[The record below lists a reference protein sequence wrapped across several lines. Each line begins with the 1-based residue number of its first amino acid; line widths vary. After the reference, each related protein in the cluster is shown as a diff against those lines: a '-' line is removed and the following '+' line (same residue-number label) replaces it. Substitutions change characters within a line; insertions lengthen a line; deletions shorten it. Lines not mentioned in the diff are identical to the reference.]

1 MDGDTYGGSAWMA
14 QFFQLLN
21 AAAAQNINLADL
33 LGYYTEGAEPAT
45 PDPTE
50 NDALDAIWANRPD
63 LKEFYD
69 NAWGEGQYDPREAV
83 RNWLAM
89 TDEIQ
94 DPAPGDQ
101 MGLGPEQGRHF
112 DPNDPMGGDPFEL
125 GGPAVTTNPRDPLA
139 YALAQ
144 GYVQPGSEGS
154 EGEQVPTLEREIAEA
169 NQQYQNAMLELQQGA
184 QDLQRELNLSNQEF
198 QLALQEADH
207 LFELQLHGETLAFEQ
222 EKFAFQQ
229 KYQMDQLDWQ
239 KFVDTKTLELQARQL
254 EQSGKLDDAQIQ
266 YWHDQIELER
276 YATDLDAELRRE
288 EMDIDK
294 VWKEGQLAQGERELD
309 IKEQLGQGQLGLGY
323 LELLGSMRGP
333 DNWMQYWNVQRNAQ
347 NTQLPAWASALLGN
361 VQQTPAFQGAG
372 TGVPE
377 GMSGIQG
384 APDAMMQQGGIQ
396 LQPTGDAAQQTFAA
410 MSKPFVQGHQVTPAQ
425 WASLNPSEQ
434 AGLGSVIEYQGGY
447 MPDWMQSM
455 MKAAP
460 KVGQGAGGSYFQGW

>member
-1 MDGDTYGGSAWMA
+1 MDGDTYGGYAWIAQLLSA
-14 QFFQLLN
+14 LN
-21 AAAAQNINLADL
+21 AAASQNINLADL

-94 DPAPGDQ
+94 DP
-101 MGLGPEQGRHF
+101 GPTPEGQ
-112 DPNDPMGGDPFEL
+112 L
-125 GGPAVTTNPRDPLA
+125 SGGPAVTTNPRDPLT
-139 YALAQ
+139 YALEQ

-154 EGEQVPTLEREIAEA
+154 EGERVPTLEREQWESEF
-169 NQQYQNAMLELQQGA
+169 LRQQGLDEEA
-184 QDLQRELNLSNQEF
+184 IRQFNEQLQLQRE
-198 QLALQEADH
+198 QLAQQNEQWNAEHLRKLGLDEEA
-207 LFELQLHGETLAFEQ
+207 
-222 EKFAFQQ
+222 
-229 KYQMDQLDWQ
+229 
-239 KFVDTKTLELQARQL
+239 ARQWQ
-254 EQSGKLDDAQIQ
+254 E
-266 YWHDQIELER
+266 EFER
-276 YATDLDAELRRE
+276 QKGLDAEETRRWNEEFLRQRGLDE
-288 EMDIDK
+288 EAIRQFDANLEWQRYQLGEDTRRWQAEYLRQQGLDAEAVRQWEAEHALRQQELELK
-294 VWKEGQLAQGERELD
+294 GQLGHGE
-309 IKEQLGQGQLGLGY
+309 LGLGY
-323 LELLGSMRGP
+323 LNLLGSLRGP

-384 APDAMMQQGGIQ
+384 APDAMMQQGGGIQ